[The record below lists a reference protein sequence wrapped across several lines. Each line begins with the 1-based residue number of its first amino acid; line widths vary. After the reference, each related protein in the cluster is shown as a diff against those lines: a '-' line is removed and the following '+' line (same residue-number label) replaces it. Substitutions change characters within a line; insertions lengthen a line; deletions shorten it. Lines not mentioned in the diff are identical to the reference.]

1 MVLSVIVESV
11 TYPPGWESHAA
22 PVATLLEILGPS
34 ALWWLIGA
42 ILLGFGFAF
51 SVRRPVLAIGLAA
64 AAAFALAVAAD
75 GLVDDAYIQFRFAA
89 NLAAGH
95 GPVFNPG
102 ERIEGA
108 SGGSWIGVLAAM
120 GLLTGLGPAVTGR
133 VLSLVLAP
141 VSVVLAGVTGT
152 RMAATAG
159 PAMALVWAALPTTS
173 LYAATGLETT
183 AYVVALWFVAWNIAR
198 DSWQGAACGAFLMA
212 TLRPEVFGLVVLV
225 LPFWRRLNRTA
236 RAAAFAGLVA
246 VLTITAFR
254 LLFYGSPLPNSA
266 VVKGLIGAASVGH
279 GLRYLGSALIE
290 WWPLLLGLP
299 ALARRYRSLAPA
311 VLPAVAWLVVVVAR
325 GGDWMPGSRYLL
337 PPLVLLVL
345 AIGLA
350 SRRLRFSATAI
361 MIVVSLIRMVPVE
374 EPGALRPGDLWRA
387 MAKHRVQSR
396 WWEALGTWFGEA
408 FPSQTLIAVGPAG
421 AIPYASNLPT
431 FDLYGLNTR
440 VTRTRGSLPGHTMW
454 GLLDAIAV
462 ESEVVYLGTP
472 VPQEGG
478 RPELMA
484 EARAQ
489 AKMFPALGVAYRP
502 VLLEHPPDYNLDV
515 VQDLV
520 WVRAGL
526 PVRAHGKLP
535 SPDPQP

>member
-1 MVLSVIVESV
+1 MVLSVIVEQVS
-11 TYPPGWESHAA
+11 YPQGWESHAA
-22 PVATLLEILGPS
+22 PVATLFEALGPS
-34 ALWWLIGA
+34 ALWWLAGA
-42 ILLGFGFAF
+42 ILLGLGFAF
-51 SVRRPVLAIGLAA
+51 SRRRPVLAIGLAA
-64 AAAFALAVAAD
+64 AAAFVLAVAAD

-133 VLSLVLAP
+133 VLSLILAP
-141 VSVVLAGVTGT
+141 VSVVLAGATGT
-152 RMAATAG
+152 RIAGASG
-159 PAMALVWAALPTTS
+159 PAMALIWAALPTTS

-183 AYVVALWFVAWNIAR
+183 AYVVGLWLIAWNVAR
-198 DSWQGAACGAFLMA
+198 ESWPGAAIGAFLIA
-212 TLRPEVFGLVVLV
+212 TVRPEVFGFVVLV

-236 RAAAFAGLVA
+236 RAAAFAGLIA
-246 VLTITAFR
+246 VLIITAFR

-266 VVKGLIGAASVGH
+266 VVKGLSGAASVWL
-279 GLRYLGSALIE
+279 GLRYLGNGLLE

-299 ALARRYRSLAPA
+299 ALAHRYRSLAPA
-311 VLPAVAWLVVVVAR
+311 ILPVAAWLIVVVAR

-337 PPLVLLVL
+337 PLLVLLVL
-345 AIGLA
+345 AIGLTP
-350 SRRLRFSATAI
+350 RRLCLSATAI
-361 MIVVSLIRMVPVE
+361 MILVSLVRMVPLE
-374 EPGALRPGDLWRA
+374 EPGAFRPGDLWRA

-396 WWEALGTWFGEA
+396 WWEAVGTWLGEE
-408 FPSQTLIAVGPAG
+408 FQSQTLIAVGPAG

-440 VTRTRGSLPGHTMW
+440 VTRTGGSLPGHTLW
-454 GLLDAIAV
+454 GLLDAIAAN
-462 ESEVVYLGTP
+462 SDVVYPGTP

-478 RPELMA
+478 RSALMV

-489 AKMFPALGVAYRP
+489 AEKFPALGERYRP
-502 VLLEHPPDYNLDV
+502 VLLTHPPDYGLDV
-515 VQDLV
+515 AQDLI
-520 WVRAGL
+520 WVRVGL
-526 PVRAHGKLP
+526 PIRGQTE
-535 SPDPQP
+535 S